1 MGERILNLSKE
12 ETLNEVVENINTII
26 NQKNTPPEESYNQ
39 EKINSLQE
47 ILTLSADIQ
56 NRILK
61 IIRFIDD
68 LFISKEEKVDYI
80 ITVASLIKFGKLNIS
95 ELEDGRIFVLA
106 DYFKD
111 KKVEA
116 IPAQLIVINQPF
128 IINSIRNKV
137 LENDMRI
144 KLIEYACKLCK
155 EKKVNASTL
164 EKFAKEFGEMINK
177 LDYYEL
183 LKLVEK

>member
-12 ETLNEVVENINTII
+12 ETLSEIVGTINKII
-26 NQKNTPPEESYNQ
+26 EQKALTVDQ
-39 EKINSLQE
+39 EKTNSLQE
-47 ILTLSADIQ
+47 ALTLSADIQ
-56 NRILK
+56 NSILK
-61 IIRFIDD
+61 TIRFIDD
-68 LFISKEEKVDYI
+68 LFISKEEKVNYI
-80 ITVASLIKFGKLNIS
+80 ITVTSLIKFGKLNIS
-95 ELEDGRIFVLA
+95 ELEDGRIFVLS

-111 KKVEA
+111 KRVEA
-116 IPAQLIVINQPF
+116 IPAQLVVINQPF

-137 LENDMRI
+137 LENDTRI

-164 EKFAKEFGEMINK
+164 EKFAKEFGEMITK

-183 LKLVEK
+183 LKLIEK